1 LVDLFPSC
9 IIIYIPLSTIY
20 RSSVVQYRFCTTH
33 DDALCLFLD
42 LVIYAYGRSHIPLTI
57 PSVTVGPFSA
67 LSSTPSPRLF
77 LWLYPFIFFPFFAKQ
92 SLTLDDKRVPV
103 GSHPFIYLRI
113 YTYHHFSSSSL
124 SASRTNKSCCFVDAS
139 CCGVDVSFI
148 VRSFFFSAS
157 SLTTPCCCCCFDA
170 KMYYSIYIPFFCCS
184 HFISAIFLFS
194 LTHSSLIL
202 SRSCF
207 INLHFVT
214 CTLLI
219 IICFCFLDRFYFF
232 SQISHLAFFTY
243 LHVACS
249 RLLLSPSPKSIN
261 AIFLVFPYSSLCH
274 A

>member
-1 LVDLFPSC
+1 M
-9 IIIYIPLSTIY
+9 
-20 RSSVVQYRFCTTH
+20 
-33 DDALCLFLD
+33 
-42 LVIYAYGRSHIPLTI
+42 
-57 PSVTVGPFSA
+57 
-67 LSSTPSPRLF
+67 
-77 LWLYPFIFFPFFAKQ
+77 
-92 SLTLDDKRVPV
+92 

-170 KMYYSIYIPFFCCS
+170 KMYYSIYIPFFLLLPLYLRN
-184 HFISAIFLFS
+184 ILFS

-214 CTLLI
+214 CTLLL
-219 IICFCFLDRFYFF
+219 IICFFVSWIGFILLFADLTSHFLLTYT
-232 SQISHLAFFTY
+232 SHVLG
-243 LHVACS
+243 S
-249 RLLLSPSPKSIN
+249 LLSPSPKSIN
-261 AIFLVFPYSSLCH
+261 AIFLVFPHSSLSH